1 MMADEAKDRTP
12 ADDELLFADEV
23 PQQNAESPPD
33 VWRLLIVDDEE
44 DVHAVTRLVLQ
55 DYEFEGR
62 RLELLSAYSAQRAE
76 ELLQEH
82 RDIAAILLDVVMET
96 ERSGLDLVRFIR
108 HELKNRMVRIILR
121 TGQPGQA
128 PEKQVIVEY
137 DINDYKEKTEL
148 TAQKLVTAV
157 TAALRS
163 YRDLRIIEQSRRG
176 LEQILDAST
185 GLFELQSLGQFV
197 SGVLQQ
203 LTALLH
209 LNESSF
215 YLQISSFAA
224 TPQPGNGYRVLAA
237 TGQFENSIGHSLKE
251 VLPANVLADVER
263 AVQGKCCLFLDRTY
277 IGYFRTS
284 NGSENLLYVQGG
296 QQLSELDKD
305 LLRIFSANVAIA
317 FDNIYL
323 HEENLN
329 TQKEFVFA
337 LGETVETRSKET
349 GNHVRRV
356 AEYCRRLAELAG
368 LNDEETQLIWM
379 VAPMHDLGKIAIP
392 DAILG
397 KPDQLTAEEFERIKT
412 HTTIGH
418 TILKATNCRILNV
431 AATVA
436 LEHHERWDGTGYPR
450 GLAGEDI
457 HVFGRIVAL
466 ADVFD
471 ALGCRR
477 VYKAPWS
484 QEEILAYIEAER
496 GRQFEPALV
505 DLFLA
510 HIDDFN
516 AIREAYPDEVGS
528 G

>member
-1 MMADEAKDRTP
+1 MDEANVR
-12 ADDELLFADEV
+12 AAVDDELLFAEEAPRQEEV
-23 PQQNAESPPD
+23 PQE
-33 VWRLLIVDDEE
+33 VWKLLIVDDEE

-62 RLELLSAYSAQRAE
+62 RLELLSAYSGQEAE
-76 ELLQEH
+76 ALLREH
-82 RDIAAILLDVVMET
+82 ADIAVMLLDVVMET
-96 ERSGLDLVRFIR
+96 DRSGLDLVRFIR
-108 HELKNRMVRIILR
+108 DDLRNRMVRIILR

-128 PEKQVIVEY
+128 PEKKVIIEY

-163 YRDLRIIEQSRRG
+163 FRDLRIIEQSRRG

-185 GLFELQSLGQFV
+185 GLFELQSLKQFV
-197 SGVLQQ
+197 SGVLRQ

-209 LNESSF
+209 LKESSF

-237 TGQFENSIGHSLKE
+237 TGEFESSVGHALKE
-251 VLPANVLADVER
+251 VLPVEVLEDVEL
-263 AVQGKCCLFLDRTY
+263 AVREKRCLFLDRAY
-277 IGYFRTS
+277 VGYFCTS

-337 LGETVETRSKET
+337 LGETIETRSRET

-368 LNDEETQLIWM
+368 LSEEDTQLVWM
-379 VAPMHDLGKIAIP
+379 IAPMHDLGKIGIP

-397 KPDQLTAEEFERIKT
+397 KPGPLSEPEFELIKS

-418 TILKATNCRILNV
+418 SILKATNCRVLNV

-436 LEHHERWDGTGYPR
+436 LEHHEHWDGTGYPR
-450 GLAGEDI
+450 GVAGDEI
-457 HVFGRIVAL
+457 HLFGRIVAL

-471 ALGCRR
+471 ALGCER
-477 VYKAPWS
+477 VYKAPWP
-484 QEEILAYIEAER
+484 EEKILAYLKAER
-496 GRQFEPALV
+496 GRQFDPSLV

-510 HIDDFN
+510 NVTDFTS
-516 AIREAYPDEVGS
+516 IRKNHPD
-528 G
+528 